1 MAHKKQRRKKTLPLL
16 LAALTLAG
24 AGLWWGNY
32 TLSVEEYAFSSS
44 RLPPGWDG
52 GRLVVLSDLHGR
64 RFGRDNSRLAAA
76 VEAAHPDVIALVG
89 DFVDE
94 WTDPAY
100 LRPLLERLTALAP
113 CYFVSGN
120 HEWAAGKMQE
130 TAALLVDCGVTW
142 LHNGFVTLQR
152 GGDSLLL
159 AGIDDPNGY
168 ADQKTPQQVAREVR
182 DAAPEGFWL
191 LLAHR
196 NNLFE
201 SEYAALGADLTLS
214 GHGHGGPDGDAQRLG
229 GRHRHPQHQR
239 KIDALA
245 RRALESAAHPAP
257 ARALLARQHQR
268 AMRGPG
274 QCQSLGRLVAAVQ
287 PLVDINRCGVLAHG
301 VGAERVPAQQP
312 VAPAGGS
319 FQRVPLRCEGGSR
332 LVDGR
337 PAHPQ
342 RLGQLLAGDVAPLR
356 TRKCLQQG
364 LFCGNCHGGGPPC
377 VI

>member
-1 MAHKKQRRKKTLPLL
+1 MAHKEKRRKKTLPLL

-64 RFGRDNSRLAAA
+64 QFGRDNRRLAAA

-130 TAALLVDCGVTW
+130 TAALLADCGVTW

-196 NNLFE
+196 NNRFDGG
-201 SEYAALGADLTLS
+201 YCRFGADLTLC
-214 GHGHGGPDGDAQRLG
+214 GHAHGGIWRLPGTDGLIDTHQQWFPSFTSGFYPCTDG
-229 GRHRHPQHQR
+229 G
-239 KIDALA
+239 
-245 RRALESAAHPAP
+245 HPAAEVFVSRGLGNSP
-257 ARALLARQHQR
+257 RWAL
-268 AMRGPG
+268 
-274 QCQSLGRLVAAVQ
+274 RLFNRPQVA
-287 PLVDINRCGVLAHG
+287 
-301 VGAERVPAQQP
+301 
-312 VAPAGGS
+312 
-319 FQRVPLRCEGGSR
+319 
-332 LVDGR
+332 
-337 PAHPQ
+337 
-342 RLGQLLAGDVAPLR
+342 
-356 TRKCLQQG
+356 
-364 LFCGNCHGGGPPC
+364 
-377 VI
+377 VITLEKDNAT